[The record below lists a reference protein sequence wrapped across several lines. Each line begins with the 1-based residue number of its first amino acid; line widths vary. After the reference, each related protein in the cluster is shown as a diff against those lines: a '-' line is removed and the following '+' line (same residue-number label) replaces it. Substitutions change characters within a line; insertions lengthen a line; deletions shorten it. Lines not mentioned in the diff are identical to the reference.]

1 MSSELIHLHFGAG
14 RLGLG
19 LIAPWFQK
27 PGSELYLFNR
37 AVSGANPTGSTALEP
52 ARRNELLRDHPQKIY
67 YIQKPG
73 EPASEGATVHY
84 DGFFAYDENNLEGI
98 VRDLAA
104 KSASNEAAVVV
115 TASVLKPENYP
126 PVIQALNVLCQMKEE
141 NPDALGRIFLVACE
155 NTLNAAEVFEHE
167 STAELISSQCRA
179 HVTPVHALVDRM
191 CVGLEEDDSGEHPT
205 VVVRAE
211 DYGSLKLE
219 LRPETEPLV
228 EICRG
233 SRVEFSRHVETEKQ
247 IKSWQLN
254 GTHWLIALRALNAH
268 QQDGRDFK
276 LNEYLAEHPH
286 NREFAEA
293 VMREMSEGIA
303 ILLRQEPTYAE
314 FVRDVNVEDYLDGA
328 AKMILRRFGATDD
341 PITRIL
347 ARFQAPSPEQHETIV
362 AFSKRFADRVDKP
375 IHAYQSEKGTIPTAA
390 SQSIFSLYQ
399 LIANGSFI
407 DKVQPAH
414 QAAAQTQ

>member
-1 MSSELIHLHFGAG
+1 MPSELIHLHFGAG

-27 PGSELYLFNR
+27 QGSELYLFNR
-37 AVSGANPTGSTALEP
+37 AVSSANATGSTALEP
-52 ARRNELLRDHPQKIY
+52 ARRNELLRDHPEKIY
-67 YIQKPG
+67 YVQKPG
-73 EPASEGATVHY
+73 EPATEGAVVHY
-84 DGFFAYDENNLEGI
+84 DGFFAYDQDNLEGF
-98 VRDLAA
+98 VRDIAA
-104 KSASNEAAVVV
+104 KSAGKDTAVIV
-115 TASVLKPENYP
+115 TASVLKPKNYP
-126 PVIQALNVLCQMKEE
+126 PVVQALNVLCELKEQ
-141 NPDALGRIFLVACE
+141 NPDAMGRVFLVACE

-167 STAELISSQCRA
+167 STSDLISPPCRY

-191 CVGLEEDDSGEHPT
+191 CVGLEEDHSGPHPA

-219 LRPETEPLV
+219 LRPETEDLV

-233 SRVEFSRHVETEKQ
+233 SRVEFSRHVDTEKQ

-276 LNEYLAEHPH
+276 LNEYLNEHPQ

-303 ILLRQEPTYAE
+303 ILLRQDPAYAG

-328 AKMILRRFGATDD
+328 AKAILRRFGATDD

-375 IHAYQSEKGTIPTAA
+375 IHAYQSEKGTAPTAA
-390 SQSIFSLYQ
+390 TESIFSLYH
-399 LIANGSFI
+399 LIASGGFI

-414 QAAAQTQ
+414 QSAAQTQ